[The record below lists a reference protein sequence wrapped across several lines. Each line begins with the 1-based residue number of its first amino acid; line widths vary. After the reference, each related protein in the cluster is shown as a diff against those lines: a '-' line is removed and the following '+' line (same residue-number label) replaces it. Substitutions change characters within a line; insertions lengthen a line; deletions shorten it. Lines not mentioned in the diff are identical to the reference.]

1 MAAENKKGKTKSN
14 EEILEGFQTLRAEQ
28 RHMVNKLSEMEME
41 LLEHKMVIES
51 LKTIEESRKCF
62 RMIGGVL
69 CERTVKDV
77 LPNLISNSE
86 QLAKYVDTLT
96 EQLKKKGLE
105 LNEYKEKFNIRIR
118 GHDELPTSSESSKEE
133 TNQKARTGNVLVV
146 NNPV

>member
-1 MAAENKKGKTKSN
+1 MAVEGKKAKTKSN
-14 EEILEGFQTLRAEQ
+14 EEILEGFQALRAEQ
-28 RHMVNKLSEMEME
+28 RHMVNKLSELEME

-51 LKTIEESRKCF
+51 LKNIEEGRKCF

-86 QLAKYVDTLT
+86 QLAKYVDNLN
-96 EQLKKKGLE
+96 EQLKKKGQE
-105 LNEYKEKFNIRIR
+105 LNDYKEKFNIRIR
-118 GHDELPTSSESSKEE
+118 GHDELPTSEPSKEE
-133 TNQKARTGNVLVV
+133 SNQKTRTGNVLVV